1 MTYASKEEALEA
13 AAEMALDGSL
23 PTTEQVEAMLAVG
36 VSYKKVHNILSEV
49 FYDGGEFDE
58 SDA

>member
-1 MTYASKEEALEA
+1 MYQNKEGALEA

-36 VSYKKVHNILSEV
+36 VDYKKVHSILSEV
-49 FYDGGEFDE
+49 FYDGGEFE
-58 SDA
+58 EADA

>member
-1 MTYASKEEALEA
+1 MYASKEEAMEA

-36 VSYKKVHNILSEV
+36 VDYKLVHSLLSEV
-49 FYDGGEFDE
+49 FYNGEE
-58 SDA
+58 LE